1 VKTAY
6 YDGQNAAFLN
16 QHPGHSA
23 YIYNKETLG
32 FRLDTNKDIAA
43 FRYDEPQVYKIG
55 HFYEY
60 IGALIKTVLESQND
74 THLHSDDWQ
83 RTIYIDNLGV
93 STTDFNLPNEKK
105 QELEESGRKGADVY
119 FKWFDDPASQ
129 PVNRVAPVMPSVSSP
144 GTNNG

>member
-1 VKTAY
+1 
-6 YDGQNAAFLN
+6 
-16 QHPGHSA
+16 
-23 YIYNKETLG
+23 
-32 FRLDTNKDIAA
+32 
-43 FRYDEPQVYKIG
+43 
-55 HFYEY
+55 
-60 IGALIKTVLESQND
+60 VLESQND

-105 QELEESGRKGADVY
+105 QELEESGSKGADVY